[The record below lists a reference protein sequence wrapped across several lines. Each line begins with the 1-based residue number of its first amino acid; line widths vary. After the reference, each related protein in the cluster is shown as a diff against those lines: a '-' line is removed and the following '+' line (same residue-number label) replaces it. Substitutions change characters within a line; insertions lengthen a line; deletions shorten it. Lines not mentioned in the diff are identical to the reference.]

1 VIVYVV
7 SDFVDSVLSTPA
19 PCP

>member
-1 VIVYVV
+1 VA
-7 SDFVDSVLSTPA
+7 DLVDWVAAESVLSTPA